1 MPTAFISRTYDE
13 AMSLLVETRNYL
25 SFRQSA
31 DGARIQP
38 MDRLKLTREAFRLTS
53 RLAQV
58 MAWLMLRRAVING
71 EIADAEARRPEHRL
85 AGHDVCLARADDLGD
100 WLPDGMRGLLE
111 RSRALYERVARLD
124 RLLS

>member
-1 MPTAFISRTYDE
+1 MTTAFLSPTYDE

-31 DGARIQP
+31 DSARIQP

-58 MAWLMLRRAVING
+58 MAWLMLRRAVLEG
-71 EIADAEARRPEHRL
+71 EIADDEARRPEHRL
-85 AGHDVCLARADDLGD
+85 AGHDVCLGRADDLGD

-111 RSRALYERVARLD
+111 RSQALYERVARLD